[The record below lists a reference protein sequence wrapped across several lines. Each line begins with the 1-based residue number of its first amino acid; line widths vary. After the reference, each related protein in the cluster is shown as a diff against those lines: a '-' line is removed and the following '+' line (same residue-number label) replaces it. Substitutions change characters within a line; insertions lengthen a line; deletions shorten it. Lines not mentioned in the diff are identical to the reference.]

1 MSDVFEF
8 LAETR
13 TESGSGAARRLRRQ
27 HKIPAVLYGGDQDPV
42 NLTLDHNDVLK
53 HLDHEAV
60 YSHIL
65 DLKVDGKAEKAILK
79 DVQKHPAKPKIFHL
93 DFMRVTANEKIRV
106 HVPLHFLNEETSV
119 GAKKGGVTTHSL
131 VDVEIACLPGALPEY
146 IEVDLVN
153 LDVGESI
160 HLTDI
165 KLPEGVEIIT
175 LLQEGEHDLSVVSIA
190 AAKGGADDEEEAE
203 AEAVSDEGSDEE
215 ATE

>member
-27 HKIPAVLYGGDQDPV
+27 HKIPAILYGGDQEPV

-53 HLDHEAV
+53 HLVHEAV

-93 DFMRVTANEKIRV
+93 DFLRVTANEKIRV

-146 IEVDLVN
+146 IEVDLAN

-165 KLPEGVEIIT
+165 ELPEDVEIIT

-190 AAKGGADDEEEAE
+190 AAKGGADDEEET
-203 AEAVSDEGSDEE
+203 EAVSDEGSDEE
-215 ATE
+215 APE

>member
-190 AAKGGADDEEEAE
+190 AANGVAYDEEEAE
-203 AEAVSDEGSDEE
+203 SEAVSDV
-215 ATE
+215 

>member
-27 HKIPAVLYGGDQDPV
+27 HKIPAVLYGGNQNPV

-93 DFMRVTANEKIRV
+93 DFMRVSANEKIRV

-131 VDVEIACLPGALPEY
+131 VDIEVACLPGALPEY
-146 IEVDLVN
+146 IEVDLAD
-153 LDVGESI
+153 LDVGDSI

-190 AAKGGADDEEEAE
+190 AAKGGTDDEESETAAE
-203 AEAVSDEGSDEE
+203 EGADEE

>member
-27 HKIPAVLYGGDQDPV
+27 HKIPAILYGGNQSPV

-65 DLKVDGKAEKAILK
+65 DLKVDGKTEKAILK
-79 DVQKHPAKPKIFHL
+79 DVQRHPAKRKVFHL
-93 DFMRVTANEKIRV
+93 DFLRVSANEKIRV

-119 GAKKGGVTTHSL
+119 GAKKGGVTTHNL
-131 VDVEIACLPGALPEY
+131 VDIEIACLPGALPEY
-146 IEVDLVN
+146 IEVDLAD
-153 LDVGESI
+153 LDVGESV

-165 KLPEGVEIIT
+165 QLPEGVEIIT
-175 LLQEGEHDLSVVSIA
+175 LLQEGDHDLSVVSIA
-190 AAKGGADDEEEAE
+190 AAKGGGDDDEEAASEEGSDDEAE
-203 AEAVSDEGSDEE
+203 AE
-215 ATE
+215 

>member
-27 HKIPAVLYGGDQDPV
+27 HKIPAILYGGDQGPV
-42 NLTLDHNDVLK
+42 NLSLDHNDVLK

-79 DVQKHPAKPKIFHL
+79 DVQKHPAKRKIFHL
-93 DFMRVTANEKIRV
+93 DFLRVSANEKIRV

-131 VDVEIACLPGALPEY
+131 VDIEIACLPGALPEY
-146 IEVDLVN
+146 IEVDLAD
-153 LDVGESI
+153 LDVGDSI

-175 LLQEGEHDLSVVSIA
+175 LLQEGDHDLTVVSIT
-190 AAKGGADDEEEAE
+190 AAKGGSDDDDEMEAATEEGSDDEEAAE
-203 AEAVSDEGSDEE
+203 
-215 ATE
+215 